1 MVSYAENSIDSRS
14 TLPKPLACK
23 ELEVVSDCQGLVDFA
38 IIEYRNGEANGPMK
52 LLRGNSNCRRTVIN
66 PAHHFFVG

>member
-1 MVSYAENSIDSRS
+1 MVSYAEKSIDSRS

-23 ELEVVSDCQGLVDFA
+23 ELEVVSDCPGLVDFA
-38 IIEYRNGEANGPMK
+38 IRVSKSEGPMK

-66 PAHHFFVG
+66 PAHKFLLAS